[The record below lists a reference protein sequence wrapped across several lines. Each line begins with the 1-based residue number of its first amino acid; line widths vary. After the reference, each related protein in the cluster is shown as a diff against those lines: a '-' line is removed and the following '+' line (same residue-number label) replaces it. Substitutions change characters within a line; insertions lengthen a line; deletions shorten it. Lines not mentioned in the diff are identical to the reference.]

1 MTVTAEPPA
10 GQNRAQSSEWR
21 PALDFAAA
29 RRAMIDS
36 QLRTSGVNQRFVLE
50 RMGAVA
56 REEFVPAS
64 ARGTAY
70 MDRAIRLENGG
81 FLPAPVFHGMMLE
94 EAAPRA
100 DDVVVVVDGGSGYLT
115 ELVRPLVASV
125 ETLDADTA
133 AKGDL
138 AQSGA
143 TLLLIDGAI
152 EHLPAALAGVLAD
165 GGRVVTGIVDRGVT
179 RLATGRK
186 VAGSLGLLPL
196 AETGIP
202 RLGQFDKPTGWTF

>member
-1 MTVTAEPPA
+1 MTVTAE
-10 GQNRAQSSEWR
+10 QNRDESRHTDRAI
-21 PALDFAAA
+21 DFAAA
-29 RRAMIDS
+29 RRAMIAS
-36 QLRTSGVNQRFVLE
+36 QLRTSGVNKRFVLE

-56 REEFVPAS
+56 REDFVPAS

-94 EAAPRA
+94 EAAPRVE
-100 DDVVVVVDGGSGYLT
+100 DKVVVVDGGSGYLT
-115 ELVRPLVASV
+115 ELVRPLVAHV
-125 ETLDADTA
+125 ETIAADAA
-133 AKGDL
+133 VKGDVT
-138 AQSGA
+138 ASDA

-152 EHLPAALAGVLAD
+152 EHLPAALANILAD
-165 GGRVVTGIVDRGVT
+165 GGRVVTGLVERGVT

>member
-1 MTVTAEPPA
+1 MTVTAEQPA
-10 GQNRAQSSEWR
+10 SQSQER
-21 PALDFAAA
+21 QRALDFAAA

-100 DDVVVVVDGGSGYLT
+100 DDVVVVVDGGSGYLA
-115 ELVRPLVASV
+115 ELVRPLVTSV
-125 ETLDADTA
+125 ETLDADSA
-133 AKGDL
+133 AKGDVT
-138 AQSGA
+138 QSGA

-152 EHLPAALAGVLAD
+152 EHLPAGLAGMLAD
-165 GGRVVTGIVDRGVT
+165 GGRVVTGLVERGVT

-202 RLGQFDKPTGWTF
+202 RLGQFDKPVGWTF

>member
-1 MTVTAEPPA
+1 MTVTAEPPPK
-10 GQNRAQSSEWR
+10 QNQAQSQAQRTSIDH
-21 PALDFAAA
+21 AVA
-29 RRAMIDS
+29 RRAMVDS
-36 QLRTSGVNQRFVLE
+36 QLRTSGMLIVP
-50 RMGAVA
+50 
-56 REEFVPAS
+56 REDFVPEN

-81 FLPAPVFHGMMLE
+81 FLPAPVFHGMLLE
-94 EAAPRA
+94 EASPRVE
-100 DDVVVVVDGGSGYLT
+100 DKVVVVDGGSGYLT
-115 ELVRPLVASV
+115 ELVRPLVAEV
-125 ETLDADTA
+125 ETITAEAA
-133 AKGDL
+133 AKGDV
-138 AQSGA
+138 QTGDA

-152 EHLPAALAGVLAD
+152 EHLPAMLAGTLAD
-165 GGRVVTGIVDRGVT
+165 GGRVVTGLVDRGVT

>member
-10 GQNRAQSSEWR
+10 KQNQAQSQAQRTSI
-21 PALDFAAA
+21 DHAAA
-29 RRAMIDS
+29 RRAMVDS
-36 QLRTSGVNQRFVLE
+36 QLRTSGVNARFVLE
-50 RMGAVA
+50 RMLTVP
-56 REEFVPAS
+56 REDFVPEN

-81 FLPAPVFHGMMLE
+81 FLPAPVFHGMLLE
-94 EAAPRA
+94 EASPRVE
-100 DDVVVVVDGGSGYLT
+100 DKVVVVDGGSGYLT
-115 ELVRPLVASV
+115 ELVRPLVAEV
-125 ETLDADTA
+125 ETITAEAA
-133 AKGDL
+133 AKGDV
-138 AQSGA
+138 QTGDA

-152 EHLPAALAGVLAD
+152 EHLPAALAGTLAE
-165 GGRVVTGIVDRGVT
+165 GGRVVTGLVDRGVT

>member
-1 MTVTAEPPA
+1 MTVTAEQQA
-10 GQNRAQSSEWR
+10 GHSQEQGRAI
-21 PALDFAAA
+21 DFAAA

-50 RMGAVA
+50 RMGAVS
-56 REEFVPAS
+56 REDFVPAS

-100 DDVVVVVDGGSGYLT
+100 DDVVVVVDGGSGYLA

-165 GGRVVTGIVDRGVT
+165 GGRVVTGIVERGVT

>member
-1 MTVTAEPPA
+1 MTVTAEPPPK
-10 GQNRAQSSEWR
+10 QSQAQRTSIDH
-21 PALDFAAA
+21 AVA
-29 RRAMIDS
+29 RRAMVDS
-36 QLRTSGVNQRFVLE
+36 QLRTSGVNARFVLE
-50 RMGAVA
+50 RMLIVP
-56 REEFVPAS
+56 REDFVPEN

-81 FLPAPVFHGMMLE
+81 FLPAPVFHGMLLE
-94 EAAPRA
+94 EASPRVE
-100 DDVVVVVDGGSGYLT
+100 DKVVVVDGGSGYLT
-115 ELVRPLVASV
+115 ELVRPLVAEV
-125 ETLDADTA
+125 ETITAEAA
-133 AKGDL
+133 AKGDV
-138 AQSGA
+138 QTGDA

-152 EHLPAALAGVLAD
+152 EHLPAMLAGTLAD
-165 GGRVVTGIVDRGVT
+165 GGRVVTGLVDRSVT

>member
-1 MTVTAEPPA
+1 MTVTAEPPPK
-10 GQNRAQSSEWR
+10 QNQAQSQAQRTSI
-21 PALDFAAA
+21 DHAAA
-29 RRAMIDS
+29 RRAMVDS
-36 QLRTSGVNQRFVLE
+36 QLRTSGVNARFVLE
-50 RMGAVA
+50 RMLTVP
-56 REEFVPAS
+56 REDFVPEN

-81 FLPAPVFHGMMLE
+81 FLPAPVFHGMLLE
-94 EAAPRA
+94 EASPRVE
-100 DDVVVVVDGGSGYLT
+100 DKVVVVDGGSGYLT
-115 ELVRPLVASV
+115 ELVRPLVAEV
-125 ETLDADTA
+125 ETITAEAA
-133 AKGDL
+133 AKGDV
-138 AQSGA
+138 QTDDA

-152 EHLPAALAGVLAD
+152 EHLPAMLAGSLAD
-165 GGRVVTGIVDRGVT
+165 GGRVVTGLVDRGVT

>member
-1 MTVTAEPPA
+1 MTVTAEQQA
-10 GQNRAQSSEWR
+10 GHSQEQGRAI
-21 PALDFAAA
+21 DFAAA

-100 DDVVVVVDGGSGYLT
+100 DDSVVVVDGGSGYLA

-125 ETLDADTA
+125 ATLDADTA

-138 AQSGA
+138 ALSGA

-165 GGRVVTGIVDRGVT
+165 GGRVITGIVERGVT

>member
-1 MTVTAEPPA
+1 MTVTAEQQA
-10 GQNRAQSSEWR
+10 GHSQEQGRAI
-21 PALDFAAA
+21 DFVAA

-36 QLRTSGVNQRFVLE
+36 QLRTSGVNARFVLE
-50 RMGAVA
+50 RMLIVP
-56 REEFVPAS
+56 REDFVPEN

-81 FLPAPVFHGMMLE
+81 FLPAPVFHGMLLE
-94 EAAPRA
+94 EASPRVE
-100 DDVVVVVDGGSGYLT
+100 DKVVVVDGGSGYLT
-115 ELVRPLVASV
+115 ELVRPLVAEV
-125 ETLDADTA
+125 ETITAEAA
-133 AKGDL
+133 AKGDV
-138 AQSGA
+138 QTGDA

-152 EHLPAALAGVLAD
+152 EHLPAMLAGSLAD
-165 GGRVVTGIVDRGVT
+165 GGRVVTGLVDRGVT

>member
-1 MTVTAEPPA
+1 MTVTAEQQA
-10 GQNRAQSSEWR
+10 GHSQEQGRAI
-21 PALDFAAA
+21 DFAAA

-100 DDVVVVVDGGSGYLT
+100 DDSVVVVDGGSDYLA

-125 ETLDADTA
+125 ETLDADAA

-152 EHLPAALAGVLAD
+152 EHLPAALAETLAD

>member
-1 MTVTAEPPA
+1 MTVTAEQQA
-10 GQNRAQSSEWR
+10 GHSQEQGRAI
-21 PALDFAAA
+21 DFAAA

-56 REEFVPAS
+56 REDFVPAS

-100 DDVVVVVDGGSGYLT
+100 DDSVVVVDGGSGYLA

-165 GGRVVTGIVDRGVT
+165 GGRVVTGLVERGVT